1 MPQINI
7 TENSPNLAGAVQ
19 SQVSTHVSVFMC
31 GASFMQKLTEGDN
44 PIPAFKQYNSPQELI
59 SEFNAAVLAGTSS
72 GFSSSG
78 PEKGF
83 SGGTTLDR
91 ELHAALNY
99 LEYGGILIAATGA
112 TSMASSNIRID
123 SAFYERQ
130 DKFTEV
136 INLVNTFEDVI
147 GVVGSSFEFHNGTT
161 GSYPLDFTSSGFFG
175 LTGITGVSGS
185 TFDNNVFSI
194 IGRKERARLYGG
206 ETLNI
211 PILMVSDAAGCLART
226 DSSFYPWY
234 APAGT
239 IRGQVNTISKLYPS
253 IDDTDITNL
262 QNQNVNAFN
271 NVIGINGIFLLG
283 DRTCELT
290 TENKKQIGVTRLINY
305 INRAIKPIVAEAL
318 FELNDAETRSKIV
331 AALTSVMEFTKS
343 GRGVSSY
350 AIVCDETNN
359 TTAIIDARQ
368 IVVDLSFKPVFSVN
382 QVSFRFVINQS

>member
-7 TENSPNLAGAVQ
+7 TENSPNLSGAVQ
-19 SQVSTHVSVFMC
+19 SQGSSHVSVFMC
-31 GASFMQKLTEGDN
+31 GASFMAKLTEGDS
-44 PIPAFKQYNSPQELI
+44 PVPAFKQYNSPQELI
-59 SEFNAAVLAGTSS
+59 SEFNSAVLAGTSS

-112 TSMASSNIRID
+112 TSMASANIKID
-123 SAFYERQ
+123 SAFYERR
-130 DKFTEV
+130 DKFDDV
-136 INLVNTFEDVI
+136 VALVNIFEDVI
-147 GVVGSSFEFHNGTT
+147 GIVGSSFEFHNGST
-161 GSYPLDFTSSGFFG
+161 GNYPIAFSSGFG
-175 LTGITGVSGS
+175 VTGISGVSGS
-185 TFDNNVFSI
+185 TFDNNIFSV

-206 ETLNI
+206 ETANI
-211 PILMVSDAAGCLART
+211 PILMVSDAAGCLAKT
-226 DSSFYPWY
+226 DSSFFPWY

-239 IRGQVNTISKLYPS
+239 IRGAVNTISKLYPS

-262 QNQNVNAFN
+262 QDQFVNGFN
-271 NVIGINGIFLLG
+271 NVLGINGIFLLG

-331 AALTSVMEFTKS
+331 AALTSIMEFVKS
-343 GRGVSSY
+343 GRGVSTY

-359 TTAIIDARQ
+359 TQAIVDARQ

>member
-136 INLVNTFEDVI
+136 INLVNIFEDVI

-175 LTGITGVSGS
+175 LTAITGISGS
-185 TFDNNVFSI
+185 TFDNNIFSI

>member
-72 GFSSSG
+72 GFSSGG

-136 INLVNTFEDVI
+136 VNLVNTFEDVI
-147 GVVGSSFEFHNGTT
+147 GVVGSSFEYNNGTT
-161 GSYPLDFTSSGFFG
+161 GSYPLDFTSSRFFG
-175 LTGITGVSGS
+175 LTAITGISGS
-185 TFDNNVFSI
+185 TFDNNIFSI

-206 ETLNI
+206 ETANI

-253 IDDTDITNL
+253 IDDTDITLL
-262 QNQNVNAFN
+262 QNQLVNAFN
-271 NVIGINGIFLLG
+271 NVLGIDGIFLLG

>member
-7 TENSPNLAGAVQ
+7 TENSPNLSGAVQ
-19 SQVSTHVSVFMC
+19 SQGSSHVSVFMC
-31 GASFMQKLTEGDN
+31 GASFMQKLTEGDS
-44 PIPAFKQYNSPQELI
+44 PVPAYKQYNSPQELNA
-59 SEFNAAVLAGTSS
+59 EFDSKVLAGTSS
-72 GFSSSG
+72 GFSNSG

-83 SGGTTLDR
+83 TGGTTLDR
-91 ELHAALNY
+91 ELHSALNY

-112 TSMASSNIRID
+112 TSLAASNIKID
-123 SAFYERQ
+123 SAFYERK
-130 DKFTEV
+130 DKFGEV
-136 INLVNTFEDVI
+136 VNLVNIFEDVI

-161 GSYPLDFTSSGFFG
+161 GLYPLDFSGSGFFG

-185 TFDNNVFSI
+185 TFDNNIFSV
-194 IGRKERARLYGG
+194 IGRKERTRLYGG
-206 ETLNI
+206 ETANI

-226 DSSFYPWY
+226 DSSFFPWY

-239 IRGQVNTISKLYPS
+239 IRGEVNTITKLYPS

-262 QNQNVNAFN
+262 QGQFVNAFN
-271 NVIGINGIFLLG
+271 NVLGIDGIFLLG
-283 DRTCELT
+283 DKTCELT
-290 TENKKQIGVTRLINY
+290 VENKKQIGVTRLINY
-305 INRAIKPIVAEAL
+305 VNRQIKPIVAEAL

-331 AALTSVMEFTKS
+331 AALTSTMEFVKS

-350 AIVCDETNN
+350 VIVCDETNN
-359 TTAIIDARQ
+359 PVSVQEARQ

>member
-19 SQVSTHVSVFMC
+19 SQGSSHVSVFMC
-31 GASFMQKLTEGDN
+31 GASFMAKLTEGDS
-44 PIPAFKQYNSPQELI
+44 PVPAFKQYNSPQELI
-59 SEFNAAVLAGTSS
+59 SEFNVAVLAGTSS

-112 TSMASSNIRID
+112 TSMASSNIKID

-130 DKFTEV
+130 DKFAEV
-136 INLVNTFEDVI
+136 VNLVNMFEDVI
-147 GVVGSSFEFHNGTT
+147 GIVGSSFEFNNGTT
-161 GSYPLDFTSSGFFG
+161 GLYPLDFSNSGFFG

-185 TFDNNVFSI
+185 TFDNNIFSV

-206 ETLNI
+206 ETANI
-211 PILMVSDAAGCLART
+211 PILMLSDAAGCLART
-226 DSSFYPWY
+226 DSSFFPWY

-239 IRGQVNTISKLYPS
+239 IRGAVNTISKLYPS

-271 NVIGINGIFLLG
+271 NVLGINGIFLLG

-305 INRAIKPIVAEAL
+305 VNRSIKPIVAEAL

-331 AALTSVMEFTKS
+331 SALTSIMEFAKS
-343 GRGVSSY
+343 GRGVSTY

-359 TTAIIDARQ
+359 TQAIVDARQ
-368 IVVDLSFKPVFSVN
+368 IVVDLSIKPVFSVN

>member
-7 TENSPNLAGAVQ
+7 TENSPNLSGAVQ
-19 SQVSTHVSVFMC
+19 SQSSSHVSVFMC
-31 GASFMQKLTEGDN
+31 GASFMAKLTEGDS
-44 PIPAFKQYNSPQELI
+44 PVPAFKQYNSPQELI
-59 SEFNAAVLAGTSS
+59 SEFNVAVLAGTSS
-72 GFSSSG
+72 GSSSSG

-112 TSMASSNIRID
+112 TSMASTNIKID

-130 DKFTEV
+130 DKFNDV
-136 INLVNTFEDVI
+136 VALVNIFEDVI
-147 GVVGSSFEFHNGTT
+147 GIVGSSFEFHNGST
-161 GSYPLDFTSSGFFG
+161 GNYPIAFSSGFGVTG
-175 LTGITGVSGS
+175 LTGVSGS
-185 TFDNNVFSI
+185 TFDNNIFAVM
-194 IGRKERARLYGG
+194 GRKERSRLYGG
-206 ETLNI
+206 ETANI
-211 PILMVSDAAGCLART
+211 AILMISDAAGCLART
-226 DSSFYPWY
+226 DSSFFPWY

-239 IRGQVNTISKLYPS
+239 IRGAVNTISKLYPS

-262 QNQNVNAFN
+262 QDQLVNGFN
-271 NVIGINGIFLLG
+271 NVLGINGIFLLG
-283 DRTCELT
+283 DKTCELT

-305 INRAIKPIVAEAL
+305 VNRAIKPIVAEAL

-331 AALTSVMEFTKS
+331 AALTSIMEFVKS
-343 GRGVSSY
+343 GRGVSTY

-359 TTAIIDARQ
+359 TQAIVDARQ
-368 IVVDLSFKPVFSVN
+368 IVVDLSFKPVFSLN